1 MCTAVRVRAG
11 RANARRQRGQWADR
25 LCFDIRTQR
34 AKRARIRHLPKALP
48 LHIQHRGASDL
59 QSGEIGLACNAHPR
73 AQARPRAAGSAGS
86 DLARGPAPSSLRG
99 PRTSDLPRG
108 STQASRDSP
117 EGTRKPAS
125 RTPPCG
131 TPIGCMSHS
140 VAEAGWRVV
149 SVSHP
154 PPTAHPWSSCSTSYL
169 SSRSSSPPSSYSSS
183 HLSS

>member
-1 MCTAVRVRAG
+1 MSPESFVPVIYLAIRYHAEPMNRSLSRLDKVSGTYCPGFGLCTAVRVRAG
-11 RANARRQRGQWADR
+11 RANARRQCGQWADR
-25 LCFDIRTQR
+25 LCFGIRTQR

-99 PRTSDLPRG
+99 PRTSGLPRG
-108 STQASRDSP
+108 SSQASRDSP
-117 EGTRKPAS
+117 EGTRIPAS

-131 TPIGCMSHS
+131 TPIGC
-140 VAEAGWRVV
+140 VALCR
-149 SVSHP
+149 
-154 PPTAHPWSSCSTSYL
+154 
-169 SSRSSSPPSSYSSS
+169 
-183 HLSS
+183 